1 VVYLGC
7 YIGLLGFTS
16 LIESLY
22 LLVRRLNRII
32 SPFSSASRILDI
44 HSSEKKGEIGEI
56 ATRKSYKA
64 LYKACVSTIPSSDAS
79 A

>member
-1 VVYLGC
+1 M
-7 YIGLLGFTS
+7 GLLGFTS

-64 LYKACVSTIPSSDAS
+64 LYEAYISAMPSSDTS

>member
-1 VVYLGC
+1 VVCLGC
-7 YIGLLGFTS
+7 CIGLLGFTS

-22 LLVRRLNRII
+22 LLVKRLNGII

-44 HSSEKKGEIGEI
+44 HNSEKKGEIGEI
-56 ATRKSYKA
+56 AARKLYKA
-64 LYKACVSTIPSSDAS
+64 LCEAYVSAMPSLDAS

>member
-1 VVYLGC
+1 VVCLGC

-44 HSSEKKGEIGEI
+44 HNLEKKGEIGEI
-56 ATRKSYKA
+56 AARKSYKA
-64 LYKACVSTIPSSDAS
+64 LCEAYISAMPSLDTSV
-79 A
+79 

>member
-1 VVYLGC
+1 M
-7 YIGLLGFTS
+7 GLLGFTS

-44 HSSEKKGEIGEI
+44 YSLEKKGEIGEI
-56 ATRKSYKA
+56 AARKLYKA
-64 LYKACVSTIPSSDAS
+64 L
-79 A
+79 